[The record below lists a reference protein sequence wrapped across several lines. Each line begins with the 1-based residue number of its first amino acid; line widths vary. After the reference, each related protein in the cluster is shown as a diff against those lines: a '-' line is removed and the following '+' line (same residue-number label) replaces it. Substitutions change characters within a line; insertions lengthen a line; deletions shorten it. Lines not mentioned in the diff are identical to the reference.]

1 MEAPQ
6 LNIDVLTIVCEF
18 LTDVSDL
25 LSVSLTCSSINVV
38 AVRWLL
44 RTRQVHLKSG
54 ASICRFH
61 SFLFA
66 DAPARA
72 PYVHALDIDLMWPQ
86 PEAEDATLL
95 LEILASCNGLQHLT
109 IAFRYEAF
117 SIMVDPQFLQTIAAI
132 PSLRSFTVRS
142 SPSTRSQSSL
152 SSTPPCACS
161 AFTPAIYL
169 LPHGIPPFSSSVFLG
184 PSCRLWRNSSSTNS
198 PSSLTTTCRLSPTS
212 FCPLSSTWHRI
223 LLSAR
228 SQWVHSTGDPYSN
241 SSSTFSPRSMAHFI
255 WAGSKYGAMKRYM
268 PVSALRTNTRSIATQ
283 MAHRAHGRSWT
294 ASSAMRRC
302 FMSSVYAVP
311 SDSP

>member
-25 LSVSLTCSSINVV
+25 LSVSLACSSINVV
-38 AVRWLL
+38 AVQWLL

-142 SPSTRSQSSL
+142 QSIDALTVLPQFHAPVRMLGIHSSNIPAAARYPAFLQQCIPRAVVQTLEELQLDQFTIELDDNVQALANVILPSVLDVAPYPAVRSL
-152 SSTPPCACS
+152 SV
-161 AFTPAIYL
+161 
-169 LPHGIPPFSSSVFLG
+169 G
-184 PSCRLWRNSSSTNS
+184 
-198 PSSLTTTCRLSPTS
+198 
-212 FCPLSSTWHRI
+212 
-223 LLSAR
+223 
-228 SQWVHSTGDPYSN
+228 
-241 SSSTFSPRSMAHFI
+241 
-255 WAGSKYGAMKRYM
+255 
-268 PVSALRTNTRSIATQ
+268 
-283 MAHRAHGRSWT
+283 
-294 ASSAMRRC
+294 
-302 FMSSVYAVP
+302 
-311 SDSP
+311 